1 MNSNP
6 IWKMPEADVII
17 TNTSPLIALVAAWG
31 DLSPLASLYE
41 QILVPFEVCQ
51 EMLEGG
57 PQNFAVAEFQKATW
71 LNKQTSP
78 VKISAFLLNSLDL
91 GEASVI
97 QLALNQSINT
107 VCIDESV
114 GRRVAR
120 LNGLTLTGSIGI
132 LLKAKRSDPSLLI
145 ATAVEN
151 MLSRNIR
158 LSRTVIDFALKQAGE
173 TGRDFR
179 G

>member
-1 MNSNP
+1 
-6 IWKMPEADVII
+6 MPEPDVIV

-31 DLSPLASLYE
+31 DLTPLASLYE

-51 EMLEGG
+51 EMLKGG
-57 PQNFAVAEFQKATW
+57 SQNFAVAEFKKATW

-78 VKISAFLLNSLDL
+78 VNISTFLLNSLDL

-97 QLALNQSINT
+97 QLALNQNIQT

-120 LNGLTLTGSIGI
+120 LNGLALTGSMGI
-132 LLKAKRSDPSLLI
+132 LLKAKHKDPSLSI
-145 ATAVEN
+145 ATAIKN
-151 MLSRNIR
+151 MLSQNIR
-158 LSRTVIDFALKQAGE
+158 LSQTVIDFALKQSGE
-173 TGRDFR
+173 VV
-179 G
+179 